1 MSNSL
6 ASVHPEL
13 ISEWSE
19 KNLPLTPDKITFGSN
34 KRVWWIVLADTSG
47 KRASKLVQR
56 ARNARYAQERE

>member
-19 KNLPLTPDKITFGSN
+19 KNLPLTPDKITSVQIKECGG
-34 KRVWWIVLADTSG
+34 KVLADTSG
-47 KRASKLVQR
+47 KRASKLAQR